1 MEVFMIRRAVVH
13 EHAERATNRGET
25 ADVPAVTNLNAVRA
39 MVVALDQ
46 ITNRSD
52 SDLRRWGHID
62 PGTAETNRTDL
73 EYARRQVAILR
84 AGVAT
89 GQSMIDHIE
98 QQLDEHARP
107 PVAEAV
113 TEVAVESPTTDPAA
127 GDEARKRKR

>member
-1 MEVFMIRRAVVH
+1 MIRRAAVH

-25 ADVPAVTNLNAVRA
+25 ADVAAVVNLNAVRA

-46 ITNRSD
+46 ITNRSEA
-52 SDLRRWGHID
+52 DLRRWGHID

-84 AGVAT
+84 AGVTT
-89 GQSMIDHIE
+89 GQSMIDYIE
-98 QQLDEHARP
+98 QQLDEQVRP

-113 TEVAVESPTTDPAA
+113 TEVAVESPVDPAA
-127 GDEARKRKR
+127 GDEARRRKK